1 MRRITMLLRL
11 ENVQKQYKDFCLNCS
26 LQVEE
31 GCITGIIGANG
42 AGKSTTFNAILGL
55 IETDGGMI
63 EIFGQD
69 SRKITVSDKQQIG
82 VVLAESTF
90 TDILTIQDILPVMEA
105 MYPAFERE
113 NFLRKCGQYD
123 LPLKKPIKDFSTGMK
138 AKFKLLLAMSYG
150 AKLLILD
157 EPTSGLDAVVRSD
170 LLDEMR
176 EYMKQD
182 GRAILVSSHIST
194 DLEGLCDDLYFIQNG
209 EVLFHEDT
217 DVILSDYAVLKV
229 NDEQYRSMDKNY
241 ITYEMK
247 EAFGYKLLTK
257 EKQFYLDNYPGIV
270 AEKGSID
277 EIMLMITKGG
287 LLQ

>member
-1 MRRITMLLRL
+1 MLLRL
-11 ENVQKQYKDFCLNCS
+11 DNVQKQYKDFRLNCS

-42 AGKSTTFNAILGL
+42 AGKSTTFKAVLGL
-55 IETDGGMI
+55 IETDGGTI
-63 EIFGQD
+63 EIFGKD
-69 SRKITVSDKQQIG
+69 SRKITISDKQQIG

-105 MYPAFERE
+105 MYPAFQRE
-113 NFLRKCGQYD
+113 NFLRKCEQYD
-123 LPLKKPIKDFSTGMK
+123 LPLKKPLKDFSTGMK
-138 AKFKLLLAMSYG
+138 AKFKLLLAMSYD

-176 EYMKQD
+176 EYMEQ
-182 GRAILVSSHIST
+182 GCRAILISSHISS

-217 DVILSDYAVLKV
+217 DVILSDYAILKV
-229 NDEQYRSMDKNY
+229 SDEQYQSLDKRY

-270 AEKGSID
+270 MDKGNID
-277 EIMLMITKGG
+277 EIILMVTKGG

>member
-1 MRRITMLLRL
+1 MLLRL
-11 ENVQKQYKDFCLNCS
+11 DNVQKQYKDFRLNCS

-42 AGKSTTFNAILGL
+42 AGKSTTFKAVLGL
-55 IETDGGMI
+55 IEIDGGTI
-63 EIFGQD
+63 EIFGKD
-69 SRKITVSDKQQIG
+69 SRNIMISDKQQIG

-90 TDILTIQDILPVMEA
+90 NDILTIQDILPVMEA
-105 MYPAFERE
+105 MYPAFQKE
-113 NFLRKCGQYD
+113 NFLRKCEQYD
-123 LPLKKPIKDFSTGMK
+123 LPLKKSLKDFSTGMK
-138 AKFKLLLAMSYG
+138 AKFKLLLAMSYE

-157 EPTSGLDAVVRSD
+157 EPTAGLDAVVRSD

-182 GRAILVSSHIST
+182 GRAILVSSHISS

-217 DVILSDYAVLKV
+217 DVILADYAVLKV
-229 NDEQYRSMDKNY
+229 SEEQYRSLDKRY
-241 ITYEMK
+241 TTYEMK

-277 EIMLMITKGG
+277 EIMLMITKGEIV
-287 LLQ
+287 Q